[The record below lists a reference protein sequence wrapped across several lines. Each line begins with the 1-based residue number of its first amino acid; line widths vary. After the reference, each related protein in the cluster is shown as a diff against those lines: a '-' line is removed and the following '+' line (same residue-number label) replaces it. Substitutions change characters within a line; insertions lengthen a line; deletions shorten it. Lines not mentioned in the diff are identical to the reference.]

1 MAWNRIE
8 GVSQQHEQV
17 ALTPMSSIIAETG
30 FQPQLSCGHRN
41 DLLLPGI
48 EEEKAQIWFRD
59 RLAWYADSSKKW
71 TLAVLQPHL
80 LHVCP

>member
-17 ALTPMSSIIAETG
+17 ALTPMSSIAAETG
-30 FQPQLSCGHRN
+30 LQPQLSCGRRN

-48 EEEKAQIWFRD
+48 EEEKTQVWFRD
-59 RLAWYADSSKKW
+59 RLAWYADLSKKQ
-71 TLAVLQPHL
+71 TLAVLQPRF
-80 LHVCP
+80 LHVWP